1 MSDHFTLP
9 FNIKD
14 SGIKFELHKDA
25 VHKLSNTGFQFG
37 FPESGFGQMVY
48 YRTYSRIMSN
58 GQQEQWLDTVLR
70 VINGVMTIRK
80 WWFVMH
86 HLRWNEYSNQQVA
99 YEMADSMLKMHWLP
113 PGRGLWAMGS
123 DYMYERGSASL
134 YNCAFVEVNDLVED
148 SCWLMDMSMN
158 GCFTKDTK
166 ISLMNG
172 TEVSFEDLVKNYSD
186 KQFWVYSYDI
196 ENKRIVPGLA
206 HSPRITRRN
215 AELVKVILDNNES
228 IRCTKDHKFLLR
240 NGEYKEAQYLQPEDS
255 LMPLYRAKQICYG
268 YTDYEHILENNK
280 AIPTHMISAEVN
292 DQTECSIC
300 SVKLPD
306 SKHCIRHHKDFNRF
320 NNDPSNIQ
328 WVTWK
333 EHGKIHGAYGS
344 TVMTKLNKE
353 NWADESYREKTTK
366 MLQELSSSKEG
377 RQRTTNRN
385 KVNWSKPEYREKML
399 DMLQEMNNSQAH
411 KDRIIKR
418 NRDTWSN
425 SEKREQLISSIRKP
439 KSYNPGHTRYHKNL
453 NVYNPECEHCIVEH
467 PMNHKVVSVEFLTE
481 REDVY
486 DITVEKYHNFALTSG
501 VFVHNCGVGFGITS
515 KQWKLYTPSK
525 RKKIEFVVPDS
536 REGWVESVR
545 LLLKSY
551 TTPASAS
558 VKFDYSK
565 IRKPGTRLQGFGGTA
580 SGPAPLI
587 ELHERISLYCEE
599 YQSGVIDSTRLV
611 ADFQNA
617 IGACV
622 VAGNIRRSAEIA
634 LGDVFDETFMNL
646 KNYNRFPDRV
656 DIGWMSNNSV
666 RLSHKD
672 HFDEL
677 HRISNLIVDNGE
689 PGILNMKNIQKYA
702 RLDIL
707 KPDLAT
713 GINPCIAE
721 DTKIIGYDPITGR
734 QFITE
739 VRNLENKEFL
749 VPAVDKDKF
758 IKLKKARA
766 FVTKTDAQ
774 LIRLHLDDNTH
785 LDVTSNHIMILKSG
799 EEIEAGKLQ
808 IGDSLMPMN
817 LSKDKY
823 WNYYLP
829 RFGRA
834 KVAKLLME
842 YKTGIWSDDHV
853 HHIDENRY
861 NDLFSNLEIK
871 DSKLHMQEHMKG
883 DKNPIFKLKKTG
895 KFESYKN
902 SNEFYSKP
910 VHNRIEVVKNVSS
923 LRIILGRFIDWEDWY
938 KEAKMKGSGYET
950 LNYPGISWIKS
961 SLGGLYGM
969 NYAALVLESQGI
981 DALNSYLERFD
992 SKLTDLPKVT
1002 RMNMLKVRSQFA
1014 PVFNHKISKIELLP
1028 GSHRVFDLNVE
1039 DLHNFAIVTSESP
1052 NKYTGVF
1059 VHNCAEIPLESFEV
1073 CNLSEVFPTRCKDK
1087 ATFFAALKAAT
1098 LYSST
1103 VSLYPTHSAQTNEVV
1118 ARNRRIGVS
1127 ISGIAQWID
1136 TFPTNS
1142 CIRWMKEG
1150 YDIVEAEN
1158 KRLASEAGV
1167 VPSVRLTTVKP
1178 SGSISQVA
1186 GVTSG
1191 MHFPAF
1197 EYALRRIIVSK
1208 TNSLYELLLDAGY
1221 RCEPHIKGVRNTE
1234 FNPETMKVY
1243 DKYNKPPKNG
1253 EESYNINTE
1262 SDDTVVFEV
1271 PIQFKGARPAT
1282 NVSAWEQ
1289 FALLAMLQR
1298 NWADNSVSATIYFN
1312 KNGEHKQINHMLS
1325 QFVSQIKS
1333 VSVLP
1338 HSDLGAY
1345 NQMPYEGITKE
1356 VFEQEASRLKPIMWD
1371 RLKGSDGIQEK
1382 YCTNDTCVLQ

>member
-99 YEMADSMLKMHWLP
+99 YDMADSMLKMHWLP

-134 YNCAFVEVNDLVED
+134 YNCAFIEVNDLVED

-158 GCFTKDTK
+158 G
-166 ISLMNG
+166 
-172 TEVSFEDLVKNYSD
+172 V
-186 KQFWVYSYDI
+186 
-196 ENKRIVPGLA
+196 
-206 HSPRITRRN
+206 
-215 AELVKVILDNNES
+215 
-228 IRCTKDHKFLLR
+228 
-240 NGEYKEAQYLQPEDS
+240 
-255 LMPLYRAKQICYG
+255 
-268 YTDYEHILENNK
+268 
-280 AIPTHMISAEVN
+280 
-292 DQTECSIC
+292 
-300 SVKLPD
+300 
-306 SKHCIRHHKDFNRF
+306 
-320 NNDPSNIQ
+320 
-328 WVTWK
+328 
-333 EHGKIHGAYGS
+333 
-344 TVMTKLNKE
+344 
-353 NWADESYREKTTK
+353 
-366 MLQELSSSKEG
+366 
-377 RQRTTNRN
+377 
-385 KVNWSKPEYREKML
+385 
-399 DMLQEMNNSQAH
+399 
-411 KDRIIKR
+411 
-418 NRDTWSN
+418 
-425 SEKREQLISSIRKP
+425 
-439 KSYNPGHTRYHKNL
+439 
-453 NVYNPECEHCIVEH
+453 
-467 PMNHKVVSVEFLTE
+467 
-481 REDVY
+481 
-486 DITVEKYHNFALTSG
+486 
-501 VFVHNCGVGFGITS
+501 GVGFGLTN

-551 TTPASAS
+551 TTPASPS
-558 VKFDYSK
+558 IKFDYSK
-565 IRKPGTRLQGFGGTA
+565 IRKQGTRLQGFGGTA

-587 ELHERISLYCEE
+587 ELHERIALYCEE

-634 LGDVFDETFMNL
+634 LGDVFDDTFMNL
-646 KNYNRFPDRV
+646 KNYNRFPDRA

-702 RLDIL
+702 RLDRL

-713 GINPCIAE
+713 GINP
-721 DTKIIGYDPITGR
+721 
-734 QFITE
+734 
-739 VRNLENKEFL
+739 
-749 VPAVDKDKF
+749 
-758 IKLKKARA
+758 
-766 FVTKTDAQ
+766 
-774 LIRLHLDDNTH
+774 
-785 LDVTSNHIMILKSG
+785 
-799 EEIEAGKLQ
+799 
-808 IGDSLMPMN
+808 
-817 LSKDKY
+817 
-823 WNYYLP
+823 
-829 RFGRA
+829 
-834 KVAKLLME
+834 
-842 YKTGIWSDDHV
+842 
-853 HHIDENRY
+853 
-861 NDLFSNLEIK
+861 
-871 DSKLHMQEHMKG
+871 
-883 DKNPIFKLKKTG
+883 
-895 KFESYKN
+895 
-902 SNEFYSKP
+902 
-910 VHNRIEVVKNVSS
+910 
-923 LRIILGRFIDWEDWY
+923 
-938 KEAKMKGSGYET
+938 
-950 LNYPGISWIKS
+950 
-961 SLGGLYGM
+961 
-969 NYAALVLESQGI
+969 
-981 DALNSYLERFD
+981 
-992 SKLTDLPKVT
+992 
-1002 RMNMLKVRSQFA
+1002 
-1014 PVFNHKISKIELLP
+1014 
-1028 GSHRVFDLNVE
+1028 
-1039 DLHNFAIVTSESP
+1039 
-1052 NKYTGVF
+1052 
-1059 VHNCAEIPLESFEV
+1059 CAEIPLESFEV

-1243 DKYNKPPKNG
+1243 DKYNKSPKDG

-1289 FALLAMLQR
+1289 FSLLAMLQR

-1345 NQMPYEGITKE
+1345 NQMPYEGITKD
-1356 VFEQEASRLKPIMWD
+1356 VFEKEASRLKPIMWD